1 MIDNEI
7 LRARR
12 KRIEPTPVHLTPFK
26 TAQDILGALAILG
39 AFGLCLMA
47 VFL

>member
-12 KRIEPTPVHLTPFK
+12 KVVTPTPVHLTPFK
-26 TAQDILGALAILG
+26 TATDILGGLAILG